1 MKEGEAMEKQATEVS
16 INQTKLSINQGDITR
31 QATNAIVNAANPSLM
46 GGGGVDGAIHRAGG
60 PAILEECKQIVARQ
74 GQLPTGKAVITTGG
88 NLKARFVIHTVGPVW
103 HGGNKG
109 EPGLLAS
116 AYQESLKVA
125 AENNLSSVSFPS
137 ISTGA
142 YGYPVAEAAMVAVS
156 TVASF
161 LKERVTSIKE
171 VVFVL
176 FDSATFQ
183 SYSSV
188 LGQIARETTKGAK
201 IPGLST
207 VPKEGGIANGCL

>member
-1 MKEGEAMEKQATEVS
+1 MLSIIQGDITKQATES
-16 INQTKLSINQGDITR
+16 
-31 QATNAIVNAANPSLM
+31 IVNAANPSLM

-60 PAILEECKQIVARQ
+60 PAILEECRQIVSRQ
-74 GQLPTGKAVITTGG
+74 GRLPTGKAVITTGG

-109 EPGLLAS
+109 EAELLAS

-125 AENNLSSVSFPS
+125 AENNLSNISFPS

-142 YGYPVAEAAMVAVS
+142 YGYPVAEAAKVAIR

-161 LKERVTSIKE
+161 LKEQSTPIKE

-176 FDSATFQ
+176 FDSTTFE

-188 LGQIARETTKGAK
+188 LGEMRSE
-201 IPGLST
+201 
-207 VPKEGGIANGCL
+207 EGD